1 METMCRL
8 AWIAALSA
16 VLSGCALPAPRLS
29 EPDNS
34 CGAVVEEGI
43 AQTITAQIDAL
54 EKGDFDA
61 AYAMASQQFQ
71 SQFSEEAFQGV
82 ISGGFA
88 FLMEPVSVVFSDC
101 IFDSETTSAQT
112 RVTVT
117 TVSGE
122 GWTLMYQLAKS
133 EEGWRI
139 EGAALTGSAA
149 ANT

>member
-1 METMCRL
+1 
-8 AWIAALSA
+8 
-16 VLSGCALPAPRLS
+16 
-29 EPDNS
+29 
-34 CGAVVEEGI
+34 
-43 AQTITAQIDAL
+43 
-54 EKGDFDA
+54 
-61 AYAMASQQFQ
+61 MASQQFQ

>member
-88 FLMEPVSVVFSDC
+88 FLMEPVSVV
-101 IFDSETTSAQT
+101 SESKICLLYTSPSP
-112 RVTVT
+112 RD
-117 TVSGE
+117 
-122 GWTLMYQLAKS
+122 
-133 EEGWRI
+133 
-139 EGAALTGSAA
+139 
-149 ANT
+149 

>member
-1 METMCRL
+1 VEKMRRL
-8 AWIAALSA
+8 AWITTVSAALT
-16 VLSGCALPAPRLS
+16 GCALPPPSPS
-29 EPDNS
+29 EPANA
-34 CGAVVEEGI
+34 CGAGAKEGI

-54 EKGDFDA
+54 EKGDFGA
-61 AYAMASQQFQ
+61 AYAMASPQFQ

-88 FLMEPVSVVFSDC
+88 FLMEPATVVFSDC
-101 IFDSETTSAQT
+101 ILEPETTGAQT

-117 TVSGE
+117 TNSGE
-122 GWTLMYQLAKS
+122 GWTLIYQLAES

-139 EGAALTGSAA
+139 EAAALTRSAA